1 MENAIRPFIVG
12 RKNWLFSNT
21 ASGSETS
28 AFLCSLISIAQENG
42 INAEKYLTELFSQPV
57 GIIIL
62 PWKENEHVPSG
73 TPLSFRN
80 MTISFTDDERQYLM
94 IKVNQVGYPRSG
106 VKTARISYFEKFG
119 SLVGKTYEIVNA
131 DTDEVSTPGTYYIRI
146 SNVELDA
153 SARSS
158 RDVAEG
164 LDTDTVTSVMF
175 RIQDDVYDDFLSDL
189 IKYTYY

>member
-1 MENAIRPFIVG
+1 
-12 RKNWLFSNT
+12 
-21 ASGSETS
+21 
-28 AFLCSLISIAQENG
+28 
-42 INAEKYLTELFSQPV
+42 
-57 GIIIL
+57 
-62 PWKENEHVPSG
+62 
-73 TPLSFRN
+73 